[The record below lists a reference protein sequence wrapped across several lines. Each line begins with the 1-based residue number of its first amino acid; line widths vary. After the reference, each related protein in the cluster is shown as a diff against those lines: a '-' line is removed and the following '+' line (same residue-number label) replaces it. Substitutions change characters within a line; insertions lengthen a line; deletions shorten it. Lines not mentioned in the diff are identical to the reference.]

1 MSFQPAPS
9 TDHSVRRP
17 MARRNRAARDERRP
31 IREMDLPPLTEDDDV
46 FIALATI
53 DLLRRLENEPL

>member
-1 MSFQPAPS
+1 
-9 TDHSVRRP
+9 

>member
-1 MSFQPAPS
+1 MSYQPAPS
-9 TDHSVRRP
+9 IRPVRRP
-17 MARRNRAARDERRP
+17 ARDKQPGRREAMSF
-31 IREMDLPPLTEDDDV
+31 REMDLPALTEDDDV